1 MAAMMMTRAT
11 VSGCCVISASRSPP
25 SACCAFPAPPRPGRP
40 ASSAI
45 LLRTRKLF
53 DIYLAADREVKLAD
67 LVENWLTSLGGGQP
81 GSEGVVDLH
90 LVRATLHSLVC
101 TFVTALFKHIESSY
115 KITQQI
121 YGKVCKILS
130 T

>member
-25 SACCAFPAPPRPGRP
+25 SVCCSFPAPRRPGRP

-53 DIYLAADREVKLAD
+53 YVYLAAEREVKFAD
-67 LVENWLTSLGGGQP
+67 LVEN
-81 GSEGVVDLH
+81 
-90 LVRATLHSLVC
+90 
-101 TFVTALFKHIESSY
+101 
-115 KITQQI
+115 
-121 YGKVCKILS
+121 
-130 T
+130 